1 MTNAWLQ
8 DRPHLATL
16 ARSLQTVLEL
26 ADELYQRGRGSGES
40 VDYSEFEERAAHAT
54 AEVER
59 GVHHVALS
67 GLDVDAPY
75 IRVWGKHYRRVH
87 RIART
92 YGSLAGPVTVER
104 TLYREQGRRHAPVL
118 DPVATRAGVV
128 DGSWLPRTARAV
140 AHLVA
145 QVTSREACAT
155 SRELMR
161 LPYSRC
167 SIERVGHAVGAEY
180 LKRRDQVEPQLIEA
194 YEIPEGARSISV
206 SIDRTTVPMEEP
218 IPKRG
223 APANPLIKPS
233 EEALRAWAVELSPRA
248 RAVLTEARR
257 EEQQPGPKIM
267 RNYRMAYCAT
277 VTLHDEQGDALH
289 TIRYGRMP
297 PEPDSIESITH
308 RDVHRMMRRMLDD
321 VVVLRRRAGPLPV
334 VLLADGAPELWRLFS
349 QHFTPV

>member
-1 MTNAWLQ
+1 MTNAWLRE
-8 DRPHLATL
+8 RPHLAML
-16 ARSLQTVLEL
+16 ARNLQTVLEL

-40 VDYSEFEERAAHAT
+40 VDYSEFEERVAHAA
-54 AEVER
+54 AEIER

-67 GLDVDAPY
+67 GLDIDAPY

-104 TLYREQGRRHAPVL
+104 TLYREQGRCQAPAL
-118 DPVATRAGVV
+118 DPIATRAGVV

-180 LKRRDQVEPQLIEA
+180 LKRREQVEPQLIEA
-194 YEIPEGARSISV
+194 YELPELARSISV
-206 SIDRTTVPMEEP
+206 SIDRTSVPMEEP
-218 IPKRG
+218 IPKRVM
-223 APANPLIKPS
+223 PANPLNVPS
-233 EEALRAWAVELSPRA
+233 KEALLGWWAVDLSPRTQA
-248 RAVLTEARR
+248 ALTEARR
-257 EEQQPGPKIM
+257 EERRPGPKIM
-267 RNYRMAYCAT
+267 RSYRMAYCAT

-297 PEPDSIESITH
+297 PEPDSLESFTH
-308 RDVHRMMRRMLDD
+308 RDVHRMMRRVLDD
-321 VVVLRRRAGPLPV
+321 VLPV
-334 VLLADGAPELWRLFS
+334 RGLDQDMRVLS
-349 QHFTPV
+349 

>member
-1 MTNAWLQ
+1 
-8 DRPHLATL
+8 
-16 ARSLQTVLEL
+16 
-26 ADELYQRGRGSGES
+26 
-40 VDYSEFEERAAHAT
+40 
-54 AEVER
+54 
-59 GVHHVALS
+59 
-67 GLDVDAPY
+67 
-75 IRVWGKHYRRVH
+75 
-87 RIART
+87 
-92 YGSLAGPVTVER
+92 
-104 TLYREQGRRHAPVL
+104 VL

-140 AHLVA
+140 AHLAA

-180 LKRRDQVEPQLIEA
+180 LKRREQVEPQLIAA

-206 SIDRTTVPMEEP
+206 SIDRTSIPMEEP
-218 IPKRG
+218 IPKRA
-223 APANPLIKPS
+223 APAWPLIKPS
-233 EEALRAWAVELSPRA
+233 KEALREYIVEVSPRT
-248 RAVLTEARR
+248 RAALTEARR

-297 PEPDSIESITH
+297 PEHDSIESITH

-334 VLLADGAPELWRLFS
+334 MLLAD
-349 QHFTPV
+349 

>member
-8 DRPHLATL
+8 ERPHLARL
-16 ARSLQTVLEL
+16 VRSLQAVLEL

-40 VDYSEFEERAAHAT
+40 VDYSEFEERAHAT

-75 IRVWGKHYRRVH
+75 IRVWGKYYRCVR

-104 TLYREQGRRHAPVL
+104 TLYREQGRRQAPVL

-140 AHLVA
+140 AHLA

-180 LKRRDQVEPQLIEA
+180 LKRREQVEPQLIEA
-194 YEIPEGARSISV
+194 YEIPEGALDQRFHRSH
-206 SIDRTTVPMEEP
+206 DRTDGGADSETRRGGKSADQAIRGGAASLGGCTVATNARDAGGSSS
-218 IPKRG
+218 RG
-223 APANPLIKPS
+223 ATTCPEDHAQLPYGL
-233 EEALRAWAVELSPRA
+233 LRDRDL
-248 RAVLTEARR
+248 ARR
-257 EEQQPGPKIM
+257 NTET
-267 RNYRMAYCAT
+267 R
-277 VTLHDEQGDALH
+277 
-289 TIRYGRMP
+289 
-297 PEPDSIESITH
+297 S
-308 RDVHRMMRRMLDD
+308 
-321 VVVLRRRAGPLPV
+321 LP
-334 VLLADGAPELWRLFS
+334 
-349 QHFTPV
+349 

>member
-1 MTNAWLQ
+1 MTNAWLLE
-8 DRPHLATL
+8 RPHLASL

-40 VDYSEFEERAAHAT
+40 VDYGKRVAHA
-54 AEVER
+54 AADVER

-104 TLYREQGRRHAPVL
+104 TLYRELGQRHAPAL

-180 LKRRDQVEPQLIEA
+180 LKRREQVEPQLIEV
-194 YEIPEGARSISV
+194 YEIPESARSISV
-206 SIDRTTVPMEEP
+206 SVDRTTVPMEEP
-218 IPKRG
+218 IPKRS
-223 APANPLIKPS
+223 APAGPLVKPS
-233 EEALRAWAVELSPRA
+233 KAALREWGAELSPRTQA
-248 RAVLTEARR
+248 ALTEAHRKL
-257 EEQQPGPKIM
+257 QQPGPKIM

-277 VTLHDEQGDALH
+277 VTLHDENGDALH

-297 PEPDSIESITH
+297 PEPNSIESFTH
-308 RDVHRMMRRMLDD
+308 RDVHRMMRRVLDD
-321 VVVLRRRAGPLPV
+321 VVALRRRAGPLPV
-334 VLLADGAPELWRLFS
+334 VLLADGAPELWRLFFS
-349 QHFTPV
+349 TFYA